1 MPFPKLFS
9 FTYYSYEE
17 VYQYRRVLGSSTMK
31 TKPFYY
37 INKKDLIE
45 YLENE
50 CKDFVTC
57 YPTKYA
63 AKHKHLRSK
72 YKDYKDSL
80 LIKENFNEL
89 NDHDY
94 KHQKTLSV
102 LINSIRNSGGI
113 FTVVSY

>member
-1 MPFPKLFS
+1 
-9 FTYYSYEE
+9 
-17 VYQYRRVLGSSTMK
+17 MK

-72 YKDYKDSL
+72 YKDYKNSL

-113 FTVVSY
+113 FRVVSY

>member
-1 MPFPKLFS
+1 
-9 FTYYSYEE
+9 
-17 VYQYRRVLGSSTMK
+17 MK

-45 YLENE
+45 YLKNG
-50 CKDFVTC
+50 CKDSVTC

-63 AKHKHLRSK
+63 AKHKHLREK
-72 YKDYKDSL
+72 YVKAYKDGCYIKD
-80 LIKENFNEL
+80 NFNEL
-89 NDHDY
+89 NKYDY

-113 FTVVSY
+113 FRVVSY